1 MLIGKEKCNQCNIL
15 KNLLD
20 EKGIQYHYV
29 DGWEGYT
36 IPWCHDVDV
45 SRIPHELLTYLSMYC
60 NTCPIVLG
68 VKHFSTFNETLEYFN
83 DIWIP
88 ASQDDF
94 FFQEFSK
101 SHSFF

>member
-1 MLIGKEKCNQCNIL
+1 MYVLIGKEKCNQCNIL

-20 EKGIQYHYV
+20 EKGIQYHCL
-29 DGWEGYT
+29 DT
-36 IPWCHDVDV
+36 

-83 DIWIP
+83 DI
-88 ASQDDF
+88 
-94 FFQEFSK
+94 
-101 SHSFF
+101 